1 MNKKIL
7 LGLKMAE
14 GKRKENV
21 FDFIK
26 TLVVFTAENHN
37 STELK
42 RSQNKKQNKS
52 LLIALKDAG
61 YEYVPVIGRFHGS
74 SEHHYAVFNMS
85 LKAAKMLC
93 GRFEQTSFIW
103 CQLDGDGGI
112 LSQYWEKQDVTSPY
126 NVHKNDYILKDEID
140 EWKDQSKAENS
151 YMLIGRNFSIQ
162 LPYGILESINNK
174 FGENIKQICEQ
185 DTMSGDKILDFAI
198 NGVGLSPSLYRK
210 AIIRD
215 R

>member
-1 MNKKIL
+1 M
-7 LGLKMAE
+7 MAE
-14 GKRKENV
+14 GKQKENV

-112 LSQYWEKQDVTSPY
+112 LSQYWEKQNVTSPY
-126 NVHKNDYILKDEID
+126 NAHKNDYILKDDID
-140 EWKDQSKAENS
+140 EWKDQSKAEDGFT
-151 YMLIGRNFSIQ
+151 LVGRYFKCTIPFS
-162 LPYGILESINNK
+162 ILESVDAK
-174 FGENIKQICEQ
+174 FGENIKQICEH
-185 DTMSGDKILDFAI
+185 DTMSSDKILDFAI

-215 R
+215 

>member
-1 MNKKIL
+1 M
-7 LGLKMAE
+7 MAE
-14 GKRKENV
+14 GKQKENV

-26 TLVVFTAENHN
+26 TLVVFMAENHN

-42 RSQNKKQNKS
+42 HPQNRELNKS

-74 SEHHYAVFNMS
+74 SEHHYAIFNMS

-103 CQLDGDGGI
+103 CKLDGDGGI
-112 LSQYWEKQDVTSPY
+112 LSQYWEKQNVTSPY
-126 NVHKNDYILKDEID
+126 NAHKNDYILKDEID
-140 EWKDQSKAENS
+140 EWKDQSKAEDGFT
-151 YMLIGRNFSIQ
+151 LVGRHFKCTIPFS
-162 LPYGILESINNK
+162 ILESVDAK
-174 FGENIKQICEQ
+174 FGENIKQICEH

-215 R
+215 

>member
-151 YMLIGRNFSIQ
+151 YMLIGKNCSIQ

-174 FGENIKQICEQ
+174 FGENIKQICEH

-215 R
+215 

>member
-1 MNKKIL
+1 
-7 LGLKMAE
+7 MAE

-185 DTMSGDKILDFAI
+185 DTMSGDKIRDFAI

-215 R
+215 

>member
-1 MNKKIL
+1 
-7 LGLKMAE
+7 MAE

-126 NVHKNDYILKDEID
+126 NVHKNGYILKDEID
-140 EWKDQSKAENS
+140 ECKDQSKAENS

-174 FGENIKQICEQ
+174 FGENIKQICEH

-215 R
+215 